1 MISVGSSTPTT
12 QKLPRAPFVVARI
25 CCVAPA
31 HAAIKAS
38 LLSAGTCQRYITWI
52 IELALQILAPGWFP
66 AAGRIHFL
74 HENSWRRT
82 HFLRR
87 GPCPLWVKSR
97 HVQRK
102 TACLLYPRKRTF
114 VAGRRLVRRIKNSST
129 KLLSH
134 QSCKTGGGINSRQI
148 SVLLKVTYERAR
160 SAVPWCNVSSSH
172 SIQTRSDTVAFALRQ
187 ALPVA
192 TEAGGWTRHLRH
204 QFGGE
209 LPHRQG
215 EALTAGGVAHCWLA
229 SGQDRARHR
238 HLRLARHY

>member
-82 HFLRR
+82 HFLQR
-87 GPCPLWVKSR
+87 GPCPLWVTSR

-102 TACLLYPRKRTF
+102 TACLLYPRKRTCA
-114 VAGRRLVRRIKNSST
+114 VQLGMSLWAKSGNPAHSKRPPTAPQAGAVNST
-129 KLLSH
+129 
-134 QSCKTGGGINSRQI
+134 C
-148 SVLLKVTYERAR
+148 
-160 SAVPWCNVSSSH
+160 P
-172 SIQTRSDTVAFALRQ
+172 
-187 ALPVA
+187 
-192 TEAGGWTRHLRH
+192 
-204 QFGGE
+204 
-209 LPHRQG
+209 
-215 EALTAGGVAHCWLA
+215 
-229 SGQDRARHR
+229 
-238 HLRLARHY
+238 